1 MKRNRL
7 FALALAG
14 VTAFTLTACGGDDT
28 DAPATSAS
36 ATTAPAATS
45 AAPTPDAS
53 SAPAAAD
60 AAGDKQVCEA
70 VKEAGDE
77 SKQVLFDALQ
87 AGKEPTVKMLSETYT
102 DMAAALGK
110 AAEGASTDSKV
121 ASAVKEFQDAVAEV
135 AESSDPV
142 AAGDKPAFQKTAA
155 NLTAACKET
164 GVDINF

>member
-7 FALALAG
+7 FVLALAG
-14 VTAFTLTACGGDDT
+14 VTAFALTACGGDDT
-28 DAPATSAS
+28 EAPATSAS
-36 ATTAPAATS
+36 ATTAPATTS

-53 SAPAAAD
+53 APAAAD
-60 AAGDKQVCEA
+60 AGGDKEICEA
-70 VKEAGDE
+70 VKKAGDE

-87 AGKEPTVKMLSETYT
+87 DGKEPTVKMLSETYT
-102 DMAAALGK
+102 DMAVALGK
-110 AAEGASTDSKV
+110 AADAASTDSKV
-121 ASAVKEFQDAVAEV
+121 ANAVKEFQTAVTEV

>member
-45 AAPTPDAS
+45 AAPTPEA

-87 AGKEPTVKMLSETYT
+87 DGKEPTVKMLSETYT